1 MTNDEKILLSV
12 LEHCSNQNQR
22 AVVIQSFIA
31 DMGPLSEEAGEKV
44 RELLKSRSNGGIL

>member
-1 MTNDEKILLSV
+1 MTNEEYLLLSV
-12 LEHCSNQNQR
+12 LEHCLDQNQK

-44 RELLKSRSNGGIL
+44 RKLLKSEDSK